1 MLGITETM
9 HPVFYALETQSNQPK
24 VMLKTAPSITHAMEL
39 LGFQMMDT
47 LLVVNC
53 VKVVLEYQG

>member
-9 HPVFYALETQSNQPK
+9 HPVFYALETQSNQPQ
-24 VMLKTAPSITHAMEL
+24 VMLKTAPSISHAMEL

-47 LLVVNC
+47 LLVVC
-53 VKVVLEYQG
+53 EAV